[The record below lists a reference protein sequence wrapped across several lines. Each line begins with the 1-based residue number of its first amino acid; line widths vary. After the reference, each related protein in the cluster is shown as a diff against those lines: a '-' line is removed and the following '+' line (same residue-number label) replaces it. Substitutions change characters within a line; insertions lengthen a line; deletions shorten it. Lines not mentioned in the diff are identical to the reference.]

1 MLAPARPPRLL
12 PTRLAMPTYAHPRRR
27 PRPRPYGPSRRSSRA
42 ARRGARPGVE
52 PWRTTRSGVPIDGK
66 RLWERW
72 GDDRE
77 LTGVKI
83 ALLGA
88 LLILAAALEW
98 VV

>member
-1 MLAPARPPRLL
+1 
-12 PTRLAMPTYAHPRRR
+12 
-27 PRPRPYGPSRRSSRA
+27 
-42 ARRGARPGVE
+42 
-52 PWRTTRSGVPIDGK
+52 VPIDGK